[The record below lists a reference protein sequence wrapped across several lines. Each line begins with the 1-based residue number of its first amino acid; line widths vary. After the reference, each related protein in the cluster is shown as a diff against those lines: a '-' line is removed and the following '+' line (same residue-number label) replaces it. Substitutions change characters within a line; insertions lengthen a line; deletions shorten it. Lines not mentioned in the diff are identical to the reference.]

1 MKIAHPLLNIAGALG
16 MALAAGT
23 AAAQT
28 AGFDA
33 DRFASSATSGGYVSV
48 EAPHLSAEPFTM
60 GVHFAYLDLP
70 LTLVHDT
77 ARYRVVT
84 SRSELVMMA
93 TLAPMRGLEI
103 GVQ

>member
-1 MKIAHPLLNIAGALG
+1 MIRSMKISNQLTTVLLFTSSI
-16 MALAAGT
+16 

-33 DRFASSATSGGYVSV
+33 DRFAASATSGGYVSL
-48 EAPHLSAEPFTM
+48 EAPRKDAQPFTM

-77 ARYRVVT
+77 SRYRVVT
-84 SRSELVMMA
+84 SRSALTMMA
-93 TLAPMRGLEI
+93 TLAPVRGLEV
-103 GVQ
+103 G